1 MKKLSE
7 AKNGETGVIS
17 AICGDTRFLSR
28 VTSIGLTI
36 GCPVTV
42 LQNERKRPILIFS
55 RDSMIALDRGECDNI
70 QMRGDKTLVRYR
82 PKRRSLPCWGSL
94 TRANPLCSTA

>member
-70 QMRGDKTLVRYR
+70 QMEGIKHEYGTDQRDGHC
-82 PKRRSLPCWGSL
+82 PAG
-94 TRANPLCSTA
+94 AA

>member
-42 LQNERKRPILIFS
+42 LQNERTRPILIFS

-70 QMRGDKTLVRYR
+70 QMGGDKT
-82 PKRRSLPCWGSL
+82 
-94 TRANPLCSTA
+94 

>member
-17 AICGDTRFLSR
+17 TICGDTRFLSR

-42 LQNERKRPILIFS
+42 LQ
-55 RDSMIALDRGECDNI
+55 
-70 QMRGDKTLVRYR
+70 MRESV
-82 PKRRSLPCWGSL
+82 PF
-94 TRANPLCSTA
+94 

>member
-70 QMRGDKTLVRYR
+70 QMGGDTSRWEGIKHEYGTDQRDGHC
-82 PKRRSLPCWGSL
+82 PAG
-94 TRANPLCSTA
+94 AA

>member
-42 LQNERKRPILIFS
+42 LQNERKGIKHEYGTDQ
-55 RDSMIALDRGECDNI
+55 RDGHCPAG
-70 QMRGDKTLVRYR
+70 
-82 PKRRSLPCWGSL
+82 
-94 TRANPLCSTA
+94 AA

>member
-17 AICGDTRFLSR
+17 AIRGDTRFLSR

-42 LQNERKRPILIFS
+42 LQNEK
-55 RDSMIALDRGECDNI
+55 NI
-70 QMRGDKTLVRYR
+70 QMGGDGK
-82 PKRRSLPCWGSL
+82 
-94 TRANPLCSTA
+94 

>member
-17 AICGDTRFLSR
+17 AFLSR

-70 QMRGDKTLVRYR
+70 QMGGDKT
-82 PKRRSLPCWGSL
+82 
-94 TRANPLCSTA
+94 

>member
-17 AICGDTRFLSR
+17 AIRGDTRFLSR

-42 LQNERKRPILIFS
+42 LQNEKKASHSAFQPGLHDRPGS
-55 RDSMIALDRGECDNI
+55 GR
-70 QMRGDKTLVRYR
+70 MR
-82 PKRRSLPCWGSL
+82 
-94 TRANPLCSTA
+94 

>member
-17 AICGDTRFLSR
+17 AICGDTPVSEPSHIHRTHHR
-28 VTSIGLTI
+28 
-36 GCPVTV
+36 CPVTV

-70 QMRGDKTLVRYR
+70 QMGGDKT
-82 PKRRSLPCWGSL
+82 
-94 TRANPLCSTA
+94 

>member
-70 QMRGDKTLVRYR
+70 QMGGD
-82 PKRRSLPCWGSL
+82 G
-94 TRANPLCSTA
+94 N